1 MKLIKSLLFLSLII
15 MSCKEQTNTKEYQ
28 VMSFN
33 EEQLYRPNFHFT
45 PQNNWMNDP
54 NGMFY
59 LDGEYHLFFQYY
71 PEDNIWG
78 PMHWGHAISNDLI
91 TWKELPIAL
100 YPDDLGYIF
109 SGSAVV
115 DINNTSGFGKDGK
128 TPIIAMFTYHDAIA
142 EKEGKIDYQT
152 QGIAYSLDKG
162 RTWTKYSGNPVL
174 PNPGIKDFRDP
185 KIYWDQDHNQ
195 WLMTLATYEKTFFYS
210 SKDLKNWDLL
220 SDFGEFL
227 GNHDGVWECPDF
239 FPISINGTDTKK
251 WVLLQSIN
259 PGHINGGSGT
269 QYFVGDFDGK
279 TFKLDT
285 IFQNQL
291 EKKEAIWLDFGRD
304 NYAGVTWSNI
314 PKEDGRKLFIGW
326 MSNWEYAQQ
335 VPTKKWRSAMTTART
350 LELELTNNQYFL
362 TSKPVKELNTY
373 LTKIS
378 STKDVKLIGNKN
390 IINNNSD
397 LLSKASVYLKI
408 SELKQDVYTLK
419 LSNSKN
425 EVVEFGLNNIDNNVF
440 IDRSKSG
447 DLSFSNKFANSVS
460 KATLDETLT
469 EIDIHILIDKTSV
482 EIFYNNGTTV
492 MTEIFFPSIPF
503 ENLDLSTKNKSTSI
517 IKTLEI
523 SQINS
528 K

>member
-91 TWKELPIAL
+91 TWEELPIAL

-269 QYFVGDFDGK
+269 QYFIGDFDGK

-335 VPTKKWRSAMTTART
+335 VPTKKWRSAMTTADR
-350 LELELTNNQYFL
+350 
-362 TSKPVKELNTY
+362 K
-373 LTKIS
+373 
-378 STKDVKLIGNKN
+378 
-390 IINNNSD
+390 
-397 LLSKASVYLKI
+397 SV
-408 SELKQDVYTLK
+408 V
-419 LSNSKN
+419 
-425 EVVEFGLNNIDNNVF
+425 
-440 IDRSKSG
+440 
-447 DLSFSNKFANSVS
+447 
-460 KATLDETLT
+460 
-469 EIDIHILIDKTSV
+469 
-482 EIFYNNGTTV
+482 
-492 MTEIFFPSIPF
+492 
-503 ENLDLSTKNKSTSI
+503 
-517 IKTLEI
+517 
-523 SQINS
+523 
-528 K
+528 